1 MVFSACLL
9 LLLCSGIPSGRDKDH
24 MWCGKQNQVACKAS
38 TLALNPLFIS
48 WQLTNHWDSFLHLSK
63 INLCYSPISYWTITF
78 WQMFKQDSSKE
89 LIFKDCWPCKG
100 TKESKILEL
109 LFPWTVE
116 TVLFSIRY
124 LLGFYF
130 SLPVS
135 LRIFKT
141 FHFQSYNCCWLFL
154 SYDFWS

>member
-1 MVFSACLL
+1 MLL
-9 LLLCSGIPSGRDKDH
+9 LLLCSGIPSGRDQGPYVVWEAKSS
-24 MWCGKQNQVACKAS
+24 CLQGKH
-38 TLALNPLFIS
+38 P
-48 WQLTNHWDSFLHLSK
+48 SFESSLHLLAVNESLGFFLTFIK

-78 WQMFKQDSSKE
+78 WRMFKQDSSKE

-109 LFPWTVE
+109 LFPWTEE
-116 TVLFSIRY
+116 TVLFCIRY
-124 LLGFYF
+124 LFGFSF

-141 FHFQSYNCCWLFL
+141 FHFQSYNCSWLFL